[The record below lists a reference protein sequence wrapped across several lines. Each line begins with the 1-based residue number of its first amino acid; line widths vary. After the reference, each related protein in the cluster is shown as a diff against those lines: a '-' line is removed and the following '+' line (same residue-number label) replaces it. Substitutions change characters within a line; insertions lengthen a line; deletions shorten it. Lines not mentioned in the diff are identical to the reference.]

1 MRPCFRPWALPG
13 CGCDADLNKRIIIKI
28 QHIMN
33 VTQNKIDDLNIELEL
48 SISGDDYSAKRK
60 KKLNEHKRTAEIKG
74 FRKGMVPMG
83 LIEKIYGQSCL
94 VDAVND
100 LISEALNGFISDN
113 GLKVI
118 GEPLPSENQPETEWK
133 NGNDFSF
140 KFDIALAPKIDF
152 DLSKDDQIPYYNIN
166 ITKEAKAEMKENLL
180 KQYGS
185 LEEGKAAK
193 AEDFIIVDLEQ
204 GETRV
209 EGTYIAL
216 RNVAEAVRPS
226 FTGLKAGDS
235 IDVNVN
241 EAFVNETDRAS
252 LLKTDKDKLA
262 DMDPVYRM
270 TVKNVKTFV
279 PAPMTQETFDKIFGE
294 GNVKSEEEFDAKIE
308 ERLAAEYSQE
318 SEFRFA
324 KDAKDYLVAKA
335 AISLPEKFLKR
346 WIFVAND
353 GKFTMEDIEKEFDL
367 FLSDYRWQMVRN
379 YLMEKY
385 SVKIEEA
392 DLMASAKG
400 LAAYQFAMYGIN
412 NVPDAELEN
421 YAKNILS
428 QEKEGRRVL
437 EQVEDTKTIAAVKGA
452 VTVKNHKISVEKF
465 RELK

>member
-1 MRPCFRPWALPG
+1 M
-13 CGCDADLNKRIIIKI
+13 KI
-28 QHIMN
+28 E
-33 VTQNKIDDLNIELEL
+33 QNKIDDLNIELML
-48 SISGDDYSAKRK
+48 SIENGDYSAKRK
-60 KKLNEHKRTAEIKG
+60 KRLNEHKRTAEIKG

-100 LISEALNGFISDN
+100 IISESLNGFIRDN
-113 GLKVI
+113 DLKVI
-118 GEPLPSENQPETEWK
+118 GEPLPAENQPEIEWK

-140 KFDIALAPKIDF
+140 KFDIALAPKVDF
-152 DLSKDDQIPYYNIN
+152 ELSKEDNIPYYNIN

-204 GETRV
+204 GETKV

-216 RNVAEAVRPS
+216 RNVSESVRPS
-226 FTGLKAGDS
+226 FVGLKAGDS

-241 EAFVNETDRAS
+241 DAFTNETDRAS
-252 LLKTDKDKLA
+252 LLKVEKDKLA
-262 DMDPVYRM
+262 DIDPVYKM

-279 PAPMTQETFDKIFGE
+279 SAPATQETFDKIFGE
-294 GNVKSEEEFDAKIE
+294 GNVKTEEEFDAKIE
-308 ERLAAEYSQE
+308 ERLAAEYTQE

-324 KDAKDYLVAKA
+324 RDAKDYLVAKA
-335 AISLPEKFLKR
+335 GIALPEKFLKR
-346 WIFVAND
+346 WIYVAND

-367 FLSDYRWQMVRN
+367 FLNDYRWQMVRN
-379 YLMEKY
+379 YLMEKF
-385 SVKIEEA
+385 SVKIEES
-392 DLMASAKG
+392 DLLASAKG

-421 YAKNILS
+421 YAKNILA

-437 EQVEDTKTIAAVKGA
+437 EQVEDTKTIAAVKNA